1 MNNFYYYVFYLLVK
15 IAKKIN
21 KRDLDPAFTGIIWIS
36 IPVILNVLS
45 LFFYFTQ
52 GTSNDTEGEIYLYA
66 AVITLPVLIMNYY
79 ILLHN
84 EKSLKIIQYFDSLH
98 LNKRICL
105 IRIFIIIIYYIF
117 SILLCLYLANYNR
130 KLIGL

>member
-1 MNNFYYYVFYLLVK
+1 MYNFYYYVFYRLVK

-52 GTSNDTEGEIYLYA
+52 GTSNDTEGEISLYA

-84 EKSLKIIQYFDSLH
+84 EKSLKIIQYFVSLH
-98 LNKRICL
+98 LNNRICL
-105 IRIFIIIIYYIF
+105 IRIFIIITYYIF

-130 KLIGL
+130 ILIGL

>member
-1 MNNFYYYVFYLLVK
+1 LVK

-98 LNKRICL
+98 LNNRICL
-105 IRIFIIIIYYIF
+105 IRIFIIITYYIF

>member
-1 MNNFYYYVFYLLVK
+1 MYNFYYYVFYRLVK

-52 GTSNDTEGEIYLYA
+52 GTSNDTEGEISLYA
-66 AVITLPVLIMNYY
+66 AVITLPVLIMN
-79 ILLHN
+79 
-84 EKSLKIIQYFDSLH
+84 IIFYCIM
-98 LNKRICL
+98 KK
-105 IRIFIIIIYYIF
+105 
-117 SILLCLYLANYNR
+117 A
-130 KLIGL
+130 

>member
-1 MNNFYYYVFYLLVK
+1 LVK